1 MTNETVRRRHVF
13 FISGFDPK
21 GAAYYHRLYATGATQ
36 RNSRPGCE
44 CSVGARQRT
53 DDPLVQQWQIR
64 WAEGTAEKTEPAVE
78 TTFEFLSWDDLVRAH
93 WPRKVSSVAAGAWR
107 AYVTALSSRASLVK
121 VWRQSRRTLVAL
133 AYPALFWLLAGSAA
147 LLLAWLVAWLGLRAA
162 AGSAWPHSLL
172 LALVTAGAGLAGG
185 GVWWAALALER
196 RLHTSWLLRIYDFT
210 DLWAKGRL
218 PDLEQR
224 LAAMAERV
232 KQRLE
237 KQDADEVLLVG
248 YSVGSMLSASVLA
261 RVVGLLQQLPEAERE
276 RAIGRLSMLTLGQ
289 CLPLLALMPRAD
301 NIRRE
306 LRTVAQTP
314 GLRWTDYSSP
324 GDWGS
329 FALVDPIEMC
339 NAAPAVG
346 PRLVPYMLSP
356 RFHTLFE
363 PTEYAQ
369 LKRDK
374 RRLHLQY
381 LMATPL
387 AGAYDYFRITAGP
400 SRLQCN
406 AQSDPPCEAS
416 A

>member
-13 FISGFDPK
+13 FLSGFDPK

-36 RNSRPGCE
+36 RNSRPGSE
-44 CSVGARQRT
+44 CMVGPRERT
-53 DDPLVQQWQIR
+53 NDTHVQQWQIR
-64 WAEGTAEKTEPAVE
+64 WTEGTAEKAEPTVE
-78 TTFEFLSWDDLVRAH
+78 TIFEFLSWDDLVRAH
-93 WPRKVSSVAAGAWR
+93 WPRDVSSVAAGAWR
-107 AYVTALSSRASLVK
+107 AYLAALSSGTSLIK

-133 AYPALFWLLAGSAA
+133 AYPALFWLLSGSVA
-147 LLLAWLVAWLGLRAA
+147 LLLAWLVAWLGMRVA
-162 AGSAWPHSLL
+162 AGSTWPYPLV

-185 GVWWAALALER
+185 GVWSAALALER

-210 DLWAKGRL
+210 NLWAKGRL

-224 LAAMAERV
+224 LAAMAQRV
-232 KQRLE
+232 MQRL
-237 KQDADEVLLVG
+237 KKHDADEVLLVG
-248 YSVGSMLSASVLA
+248 YSVGSMLTTSVLA
-261 RVVGLLQQLPEAERE
+261 RVVTLLQQWPEAERQ

-289 CLPLLALMPRAD
+289 CLPLLAFMPRAD
-301 NIRRE
+301 DFRLA
-306 LRTVAQTP
+306 LRTVALAP

-329 FALVDPIEMC
+329 FALVDPIAMC
-339 NAAPAVG
+339 NLAPPQG
-346 PRLVPYMLSP
+346 PSLKPCMRSP

-363 PTEYAQ
+363 PTEYAR

-381 LMATPL
+381 LMPTPL

-400 SRLQCN
+400 LRLQCH
-406 AQSDPPCEAS
+406 AKSDPHTEAP